1 MLDGLNKSMGKNNK
15 LAAIKEK
22 ARQAK
27 LKRRA
32 IQAAEPHPSES
43 AFPSLDNKDKTAM
56 QFKEEII

>member
-56 QFKEEII
+56 